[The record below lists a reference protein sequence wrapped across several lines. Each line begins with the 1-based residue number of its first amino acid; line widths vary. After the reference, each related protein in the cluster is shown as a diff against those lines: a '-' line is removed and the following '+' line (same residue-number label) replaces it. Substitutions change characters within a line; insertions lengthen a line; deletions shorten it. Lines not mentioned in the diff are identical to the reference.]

1 MKELIL
7 GGVRSGKS
15 ALAQQ
20 RAEASD
26 LAVTYIATATAG
38 DESMVQRIA
47 RHQADR
53 PTDWQTLEVPLLL
66 ADALQ
71 QQAAD
76 NRCLIVDC
84 LTLWLTNLFMK
95 GDDTC
100 FHTQCDGLLELLP
113 DLPGHIILVSNEIN
127 MGVVPTGELSRRFCD
142 EAGWLHQALGKI
154 CDRVSLTVAGL
165 PLEIKG

>member
-20 RAEASD
+20 RAEKSG
-26 LAVTYIATATAG
+26 LEVVYIATATAG
-38 DESMVQRIA
+38 DEAMAQRIA

-53 PTDWQTLEVPLLL
+53 PADWKILEAPLMLI
-66 ADALQ
+66 DVLQ

-76 NRCLIVDC
+76 NCCLIVDC
-84 LTLWLTNLFMK
+84 LTLWLTNLLLK
-95 GDDTC
+95 EDDA
-100 FHTQCDGLLELLP
+100 FFQGQRDGLLALLP
-113 DLPGHIILVSNEIN
+113 HLPGHIILVSNEIN
-127 MGVVPTGELSRRFCD
+127 MGVVPMGELSRRFCD
-142 EAGWLHQALGKI
+142 EAGWLHQALAQI
-154 CDRVSLTVAGL
+154 CDRVSLMVAGL